1 MTKPQDILQECLER
15 LEQGESLETVLARYP
30 TQRDELA
37 PLLALT
43 MQIRQSAPS
52 FSESAKSRVRYQV
65 YGAARARPA
74 PRARPAWHTWLAR
87 VAISALVVVLLGASA
102 WVATA
107 ESAPG
112 KPLFPARALL
122 NEARAQRIADPR
134 AALELHLQ
142 NAEERLEDVRI
153 RYQHHLL
160 NEAAIFWMVGETE
173 NLMVTVENHPY
184 ALERATLER
193 IRRLILAERALLREL
208 IQNAPV
214 ERARRNAETLYQLSA
229 TWESV
234 LNRGLGK

>member
-1 MTKPQDILQECLER
+1 MTKSQDILQECLER
-15 LEQGESLETVLARYP
+15 LEQGEPLETILARYS

-37 PLLALT
+37 PLLSLT
-43 MQIRQSAPS
+43 MQLRQAAPS
-52 FSESAKSRVRYQV
+52 FSESAKSRARYQV
-65 YGAARARPA
+65 YGAARVRAT
-74 PRARPAWHTWLAR
+74 PRARPAWQTWLAR
-87 VAISALVVVLLGASA
+87 VAISVLVVMLLGASA
-102 WVATA
+102 LVATA

-112 KPLFPARALL
+112 KPLFPARALF

-142 NAEERLEDVRI
+142 NAEERFEDVRI
-153 RYQHHLL
+153 RYQHHQL

-173 NLMVTVENHPY
+173 NLMVTLENHPY
-184 ALERATLER
+184 ASDRVLLER

-208 IQNAPV
+208 IQTAPM

-229 TWESV
+229 TWEPL

>member
-1 MTKPQDILQECLER
+1 MKPQDILQECLER

-37 PLLALT
+37 PLVALAT
-43 MQIRQSAPS
+43 QVRQAAPS
-52 FSESAKSRVRYQV
+52 FNESAKSRVRYQV
-65 YGAARARPA
+65 YGAARVRAV
-74 PRARPAWHTWLAR
+74 PRAHPAWQTWLAR
-87 VAISALVVVLLGASA
+87 VASSVLMVMVLGASA
-102 WVATA
+102 LVATA

-112 KPLFPARALL
+112 KPLFPARALF

-153 RYQHHLL
+153 RYQRHQL
-160 NEAAIFWMVGETE
+160 NEAAIFWMVGATE

-184 ALERATLER
+184 VLDHALLAR
-193 IRRLILAERALLREL
+193 IRRLILTERALLRDL
-208 IQNAPV
+208 IKNAPV

-229 TWESV
+229 TWEPL
-234 LNRGLGK
+234 LNRGLGR

>member
-1 MTKPQDILQECLER
+1 MTKSQDILQECLER
-15 LEQGESLETVLARYP
+15 LEQGEPLETILARHS

-37 PLLALT
+37 PLLSLA
-43 MQIRQSAPS
+43 MQLRQAAPS
-52 FSESAKSRVRYQV
+52 FSESAKSRARYQV
-65 YGAARARPA
+65 YGAARARA
-74 PRARPAWHTWLAR
+74 VPRARPAWHTWLAR
-87 VAISALVVVLLGASA
+87 VAISVLVVVLLGASA

-173 NLMVTVENHPY
+173 NLMVALENHPS
-184 ALERATLER
+184 APDRAMLER

-208 IQNAPV
+208 IQNAPM

-229 TWESV
+229 TWEPL
-234 LNRGLGK
+234 LNRGLGR